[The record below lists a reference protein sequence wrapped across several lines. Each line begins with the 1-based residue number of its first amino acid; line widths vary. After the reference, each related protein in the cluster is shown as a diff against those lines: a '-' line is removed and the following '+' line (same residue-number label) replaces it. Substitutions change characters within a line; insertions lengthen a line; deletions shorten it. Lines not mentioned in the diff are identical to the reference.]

1 MDKKGNKIT
10 FQEAEKILSAGH
22 PDDPEDLE
30 RFPYGE
36 YLCKLWNREDAD
48 GKEYRE
54 HGIKVL
60 KAMNILL
67 SKEPEKLLKYNLDAE
82 TKKLL
87 EDTQNTI
94 REYFDRFDSAGKM
107 LFRLAALYH
116 DIGKYIIKERH
127 PTVGWYTMEYFN
139 PGDKD
144 GLRELLD
151 NREDYLQLLLV
162 LIRDHDQFGVL
173 STGEASYPILLRA
186 ANSLG
191 YKNEDAAR
199 VISASRRLNLADM
212 AGRPGRGED
221 EHE

>member
-67 SKEPEKLLKYNLDAE
+67 SKEPEKLLKYNLD
-82 TKKLL
+82 
-87 EDTQNTI
+87 
-94 REYFDRFDSAGKM
+94 
-107 LFRLAALYH
+107 
-116 DIGKYIIKERH
+116 
-127 PTVGWYTMEYFN
+127 
-139 PGDKD
+139 
-144 GLRELLD
+144 
-151 NREDYLQLLLV
+151 DYLQLLLV